1 MTREYG
7 QQDMWRESF
16 KLEAERARELAEM
29 LELRARDTEQS
40 AARQAYLDL
49 LDLKAGDA
57 ALEVGCGSG
66 AVTRDLARR
75 VGPAGRAVGL
85 EPSAE
90 LLSIAAEIARSEGLD
105 QIEWRQGGGESLPF
119 GDAEFDVVLA
129 VTTLAHMPNAEQCV
143 PELVR
148 VTRHGGRVGI
158 FDLDGDGVV
167 IAHPDRGLTR
177 RIVMASSDSLICDGW
192 LARRMPSL
200 LAAAGLRVDG
210 VRAFTPLER
219 TPGGFY
225 AGMAVRRAG
234 IALQT
239 GAITQE
245 EHEHWLG
252 QLRDLQATSG
262 FLGGQTHLFIWGT
275 RP

>member
-1 MTREYG
+1 MTREHG

-29 LELRARDTEQS
+29 LELRARDPEQS

-75 VGPAGRAVGL
+75 VGLTGRALGL

-90 LLSIAAEIARSEGLD
+90 LLSIAAERAQAEGIGG
-105 QIEWRQGGGESLPF
+105 IEWKVGGGEALPF

-148 VTRHGGRVGI
+148 VTRPGGRVGI

-167 IAHPDRGLTR
+167 LAHPDRELTR

-219 TPGGFY
+219 NADGFY
-225 AGMAVRRAG
+225 AGMALRRAD
-234 IALQT
+234 IALQS
-239 GAITQE
+239 GAITEEEQE
-245 EHEHWLG
+245 RWLG
-252 QLRDLQATSG
+252 QLRELQAAGG